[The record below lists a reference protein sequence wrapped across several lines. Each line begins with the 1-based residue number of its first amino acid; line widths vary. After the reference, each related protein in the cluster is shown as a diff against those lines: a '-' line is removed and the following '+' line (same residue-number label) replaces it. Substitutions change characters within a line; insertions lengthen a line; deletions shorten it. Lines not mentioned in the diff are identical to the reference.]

1 MKDNTKRN
9 RIIGL
14 LIGLIGLVAL
24 FYFRF
29 DYRFGFTS
37 MELKTPIG
45 ELIYEITRNMMSG
58 SIKAEEDRAL
68 LFWAI
73 FQIIYLAFVW
83 YYRGCI
89 GHWVIKVMR
98 LGYKKL

>member
-14 LIGLIGLVAL
+14 LIGLFGLVAL

-45 ELIYEITRNMMSG
+45 ELIYEIT
-58 SIKAEEDRAL
+58 
-68 LFWAI
+68 
-73 FQIIYLAFVW
+73 
-83 YYRGCI
+83 
-89 GHWVIKVMR
+89 
-98 LGYKKL
+98 